1 MGKKIIR
8 LAAILALFLASGQV
22 SWAQAKVG
30 SGVITAETQFY
41 LKQLEVKNQKV
52 TTRGSKVRQREAK
65 LFVVCKPEADVNAV
79 KAQIKALGA
88 HLKGTV
94 DRTIMVSV
102 PVDMVEE
109 MAAIEGIHYI
119 TKGPRVRQKTHV
131 AREVTGVNQV
141 HGCVAPLP
149 QAYTGTGVIVGIID
163 KGFDY
168 THPVFKDKDNN
179 LRIKA
184 VYLNGVTGEEPIATA
199 DGDYLD
205 GTLITDAQQ
214 ILDLGTDSPNESH
227 GTHCASI
234 AAGSHKTVNGNVVG
248 GMAPDADIVLCP
260 YGQFSLGDA
269 DDDED
274 DNEDDEDEDD
284 DDDEGEKMMM
294 NIINSIRFVHEYA
307 HQEGKPYIISLSL
320 NSQGGTHDGTSLVSS
335 MFENLIQN
343 GTRMVLASS
352 NEGGDSCYINR
363 QFAENDT
370 LHTFLPEGV
379 AVYAY
384 SRQPSE
390 MGCQIGLFNVDTMQ
404 EEWRSPLLTNKNGN
418 MLLGIDFDSD
428 QVQSMGFDDHP
439 EMVEEIKNKLC
450 NVIDGAV
457 QIGVASQPDGHTCVQ
472 FQTSESLNQPYVFTF
487 HLTSP
492 QGNIVDMWGDS
503 GTTFVN
509 LIGSDYYTMGSSSVS
524 MGDWGTGGSII
535 TVGSWAAKSFY
546 TNIYDQDLGDGAVI
560 AQGAYSSFSSYGTDL
575 AGHTEPFI
583 SAPGNM
589 IVSAVNSNDDNFIT
603 PGDNYM
609 PDYSPYVV
617 GAMDGY
623 YCWAS
628 LSGTSMATP
637 TVAGIIALWLE
648 AKPDLTYDEIK
659 EALAASAITDD
670 FTNACPI
677 RYGNGKI
684 DAYGGLLHILGITT
698 RIPELS
704 RHQPQDITFRF
715 DGNRLAIAG
724 APEGTPI
731 RVYTTGGILIADSPL
746 QDGSV
751 SLPATAAPG
760 VYAVQV
766 GNYGSTL
773 IRK

>member
-1 MGKKIIR
+1 MKMNISNDMCKKMIR
-8 LAAILALFLASGQV
+8 LAAILVLFLASGQV
-22 SWAQAKVG
+22 VWAQAKVG
-30 SGVITAETQFY
+30 GGVITAETQFY
-41 LKQLEVKNQKV
+41 LKRLEVKNQDV
-52 TTRGSKVRQREAK
+52 TTRGSKVRLREAN

-88 HLKGTV
+88 HLKGTIG
-94 DRTIMVSV
+94 RTIMVSA
-102 PVDMVEE
+102 PVGMVEN
-109 MAAIEGIHYI
+109 MAAIEGIRFI
-119 TKGPRVRQKTHV
+119 TKGPRVKQKTHMS
-131 AREVTGVNQV
+131 REVTRVNKVLDGVDPLTQV
-141 HGCVAPLP
+141 
-149 QAYTGTGVIVGIID
+149 YTGKGVVVGILD

-168 THPVFKDKDNN
+168 THPAFKDKDNN

-184 VYLNGVTGEEPIATA
+184 VYMPGVHGDEPIITA
-199 DGDYLD
+199 DGENLD
-205 GTLITDAQQ
+205 GLLITDPQQ
-214 ILDLGTDSPNESH
+214 ILDMGADCSGESH
-227 GTHCASI
+227 GIHCAAI
-234 AAGSHKTVNGNVVG
+234 AAGSPMAFKDNVLG
-248 GMAPDADIVLCP
+248 GMAPEADIVLCP
-260 YGQFSLGDA
+260 FQQASPADDNTVGDNDA
-269 DDDED
+269 DEED
-274 DNEDDEDEDD
+274 KEV
-284 DDDEGEKMMM
+284 M
-294 NIINSIRFVHEYA
+294 NLFNGIRFVHDYA
-307 HQEGKPYIISLSL
+307 QREGKPYIISLSL
-320 NSQGGTHDGTSLVSS
+320 NSHDGTHDGTSLVSS

-492 QGNIVDMWGDS
+492 QGSIVDMWGDS
-503 GTTFVN
+503 GTTFAN

-535 TVGSWAAKSFY
+535 TVGSWAAKTFY